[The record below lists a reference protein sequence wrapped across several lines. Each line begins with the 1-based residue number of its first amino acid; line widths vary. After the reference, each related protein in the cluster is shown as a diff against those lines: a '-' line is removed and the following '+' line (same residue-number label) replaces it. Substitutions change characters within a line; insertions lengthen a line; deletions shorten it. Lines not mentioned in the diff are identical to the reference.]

1 MMLSFVKDLFELKH
15 NFSTNREAKNKSEF
29 LNSSRSPI
37 SFKNYSTLDNILQYF
52 PDEKT
57 SHEKLASEAGD
68 DYAEDSSLYDYSQNY
83 YSVSPS
89 KELKNHENKNFTI
102 AKGKKLK
109 DFIKEE

>member
-1 MMLSFVKDLFELKH
+1 MGIVMLKLHKMCPYFIVAIYLLVNLIQSKH
-15 NFSTNREAKNKSEF
+15 F
-29 LNSSRSPI
+29 LI
-37 SFKNYSTLDNILQYF
+37 KTETG
-52 PDEKT
+52 DEKT